1 MSRRTAAMNSERLG
15 RPVLLSIACHV
26 VLFSGSLLWSAWH
39 SPISLGN
46 PDGRIEGAV
55 PVTPVAGVPITA
67 SKARVNP
74 VANPV
79 QHDVPDDPR
88 KTKPPPPEPPPD
100 DAEVVEVE
108 KQRKRVYPNRWAA
121 RKRPEPAPNQL
132 TSTSGARASSPLF
145 TGVPGTGAGV
155 GFGRGSPFGS
165 RFGWYGEALQRRVAE
180 EWRRTL
186 GQAGGSGRKPTVVS
200 FRIARNG
207 RVDQVRIAQSSANR
221 SLDYSCFRAVL
232 NVNPLQ
238 PLPPAM
244 GRSSITVE
252 IWFRMK

>member
-1 MSRRTAAMNSERLG
+1 MNRRASAMPSDRLN
-15 RPVLLSIACHV
+15 RPLLLSIGCHAA
-26 VLFSGSLLWSAWH
+26 LFSGSLLWSAWH
-39 SPISLGN
+39 APISLGD
-46 PDGRIEGAV
+46 PQGAV
-55 PVTPVAGVPITA
+55 GGAVAVTPVAGIPIRA
-67 SKARVNP
+67 SRAPANP

-79 QHDVPDDPR
+79 QHDVPDNPR
-88 KTKPPPPEPPPD
+88 PVKPPPDRVE
-100 DAEVVEVE
+100 AAEVEVVEVE

-121 RKRPEPAPNQL
+121 RKRPEPEANQL
-132 TSTSGARASSPLF
+132 ASSSGARASSPLF

-165 RFGWYGEALQRRVAE
+165 RFGWYGEAMQRRIAQ

-186 GQAGGSGRKPTVVS
+186 GQAGGGAGKPTVVS
-200 FRIARNG
+200 FRISRNG
-207 RVDQVRIAQSSANR
+207 RVDQVRIVQSSSNR

-244 GRSSITVE
+244 GRNSISVE
-252 IWFRMK
+252 IWFRMT

>member
-1 MSRRTAAMNSERLG
+1 MSRRAIATNSERLG
-15 RPVLLSIACHV
+15 RPVLLSIGCHV
-26 VLFSGSLLWSAWH
+26 VLFSGSLLWAAWH
-39 SPISLGN
+39 SPISLGD
-46 PDGRIEGAV
+46 PDGRIGSAV
-55 PVTPVAGVPITA
+55 PVTPVAGIPITG

-88 KTKPPPPEPPPD
+88 KTKPPPEPPPD
-100 DAEVVEVE
+100 AEAVEVE

-121 RKRPEPAPNQL
+121 RKRPEPKPNQL

-186 GQAGGSGRKPTVVS
+186 GQAARGGRKPTVVS
-200 FRIARNG
+200 FRISRNG
-207 RVDQVRIAQSSANR
+207 RVDQVRIAQSSGNR
-221 SLDYSCFRAVL
+221 SLDYSSFRAVL
-232 NVNPLQ
+232 NVNPLP

-244 GRSSITVE
+244 GRSSITAE